1 MVDINLQDRLVQAI
15 ESHNNLIEQR
25 DQIDA
30 AIKISTG
37 RVLQL
42 QELIQELQEVSDSD
56 EVIGNDVESQDS

>member
-1 MVDINLQDRLVQAI
+1 MDINLQDRLVQAI